1 MPAIAP
7 PVLAPG
13 GPASPAQVL
22 ALQRSAGNQAVA
34 RMLAREPTAAPPAP
48 PAAAP
53 AGPAAAAAFS
63 IEIPDEVFEAWK
75 IEGGKASWVKGSLQ
89 PKGEVQF
96 VQDNSGGG
104 TPASTTVGPSTGSQG
119 IKAEHERE
127 GKTWVSDLA
136 RSAGL
141 KDVTETLTFDA
152 GAKKVELSVGVGG
165 KVATKYDWAK
175 GVVEGKAI
183 GLSVEWEKLAET
195 SAGAIELSAGLAG
208 EGKVTLAGMAMI
220 AKVKVVATGK
230 VEVNWAKVATE
241 LGKRGAREAG
251 KGALRSVG
259 TEAGATVIAV
269 DGAAVASA
277 AAVVVVPLA
286 AAAAMGYGMHQ
297 GIKNARAA
305 REAAQAGVQARD
317 QANAYAK
324 GYAQVMVGGS
334 GKGDGAAEAEAQLAK
349 IVQDTG
355 APKEMV
361 TAMVREQQG
370 GYAGVREKNLKR
382 IKDKLYADACTTF
395 DESHKEDF
403 SLIDEIG
410 EDWGQRGVFRT
421 NLRIVLF
428 ADDGG

>member
-1 MPAIAP
+1 M
-7 PVLAPG
+7 
-13 GPASPAQVL
+13 L
-22 ALQRSAGNQAVA
+22 ALQRSAGNHAVA
-34 RMLAREPTAAPPAP
+34 QLIAREPTAAPPAP

-53 AGPAAAAAFS
+53 AGPDAAAAFS

-96 VQDNSGGG
+96 VQDNSQGG
-104 TPASTTVGPSTGSQG
+104 TPASTTVGPSTGSKG
-119 IKAEHERE
+119 LKVEAERE

-141 KDVTETLTFDA
+141 KDVTETLTFDG

-165 KVATKYDWAK
+165 KVYTKYDWAK
-175 GVVEGKAI
+175 GVVEAKAI

-208 EGKVTLAGMAMI
+208 EGKVTLGGMAMI

-277 AAVVVVPLA
+277 AAAMIAPA
-286 AAAAMGYGMHQ
+286 AAAAAIGYGMYQ
-297 GIKNARAA
+297 GIKNTQAA
-305 REAAQAGVQARD
+305 REAAQTGVQARD

-324 GYAQVMVGGS
+324 AFATVMTGGS
-334 GKGDGAAEAEAQLAK
+334 GKGEGAADAEAQIAK
-349 IVQDTG
+349 IVADTG
-355 APKEMV
+355 APREMV
-361 TAMVREQQG
+361 CAMVREQQG

-382 IKDKLYADACTTF
+382 IKDKLYAEACTTF